1 MFISKV
7 TIWEYFSISEQG
19 YKYSSVEEKTSLLN
33 KYYREL
39 YEEYYGAGKW
49 CFCFLASKFCLF
61 FFVWS
66 VSSRKFQDVIL
77 IVLGSINSSIDNSV
91 SDAIK
96 RSRHISL
103 TKNIAFPERNIET
116 TIVATKFEIGHLK
129 NTCVWPEYG
138 HFKQHFCDFHL

>member
-1 MFISKV
+1 MFL
-7 TIWEYFSISEQG
+7 FSGI
-19 YKYSSVEEKTSLLN
+19 KILPV
-33 KYYREL
+33 
-39 YEEYYGAGKW
+39 
-49 CFCFLASKFCLF
+49 

-103 TKNIAFPERNIET
+103 TKNIAFPEQNIET